1 MKIIKTKSFKCV
13 YIVRNLFFSIWN
25 FLPVVVPSQIYGDS
39 ESFRKFAPGANVIKH
54 FTSLI
59 YKGS

>member
-1 MKIIKTKSFKCV
+1 MKINKTKSFK
-13 YIVRNLFFSIWN
+13 YIYILEFFISSLN

-39 ESFRKFAPGANVIKH
+39 ESFVKFAPGANVIKH
-54 FTSLI
+54 FTTLI